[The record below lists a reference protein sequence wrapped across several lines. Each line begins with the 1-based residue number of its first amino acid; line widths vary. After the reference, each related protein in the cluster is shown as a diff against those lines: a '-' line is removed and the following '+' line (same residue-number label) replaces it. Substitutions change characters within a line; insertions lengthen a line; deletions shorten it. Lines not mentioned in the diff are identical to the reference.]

1 LRKTCLSNMNAS
13 HLLSDEEIRM
23 FAGHKDIATTQNS
36 YIFATGSLN
45 TRSEA
50 YEKAIDS
57 KINNVFKR
65 VQ

>member
-1 LRKTCLSNMNAS
+1 MNAS
-13 HLLSDEEIRM
+13 NLLSDEEIRM

-36 YIFATGSLN
+36 YIFAPNSLN

-50 YEKAIDS
+50 YEKAIDG